1 MSPAPTYSR
10 TAVAAELD
18 SARHATTMLLAPFDD
33 EELATQWSPLQ
44 SPLVWDLAHIGHF
57 EDLWIG
63 QRIGGLPP
71 LLEEGEEL
79 YDAFMHERSGR
90 GDLPLLR
97 PAAAREY
104 VATVRE
110 RTLETLER
118 ADLEADDPLLERA
131 FVFGLVIQHERQ
143 HRETMLQTIQL
154 SGCPHPGGG
163 PKPVGAPGEV
173 VVEAGPFTL
182 GTTDD
187 AWAYDNE
194 RPAHEAET
202 GAFAID
208 RGPVTNGAYA
218 EFIAAGGYANDDLW
232 SDEGRAWRDED
243 GATAPLFWG
252 EGVVARF
259 GRDEPLDPDEPV
271 QHVSF
276 HEAEAFARWAG
287 KRLPTEAEWEKA
299 ARAEALYGVGE
310 VWEWTSS
317 PFVAYPGFAAFPYE
331 EYSEVFFGHEY
342 VVLRGG
348 SWATH
353 PSVARVTFR
362 NWDYAIRRQIFAGF
376 RCAADR

>member
-1 MSPAPTYSR
+1 MTPAPTYSR

-33 EELATQWSPLQ
+33 EELATQWSALQ

-90 GDLPLLR
+90 GELPLLR
-97 PAAAREY
+97 PDAAREY
-104 VATVRE
+104 VAAVRE

-163 PKPVGAPGEV
+163 PSRSARRGEA
-173 VVEAGPFTL
+173 VVEAGPFTM

-187 AWAYDNE
+187 AVGL
-194 RPAHEAET
+194 RQ
-202 GAFAID
+202 
-208 RGPVTNGAYA
+208 
-218 EFIAAGGYANDDLW
+218 
-232 SDEGRAWRDED
+232 RA
-243 GATAPLFWG
+243 P
-252 EGVVARF
+252 
-259 GRDEPLDPDEPV
+259 
-271 QHVSF
+271 
-276 HEAEAFARWAG
+276 
-287 KRLPTEAEWEKA
+287 
-299 ARAEALYGVGE
+299 RA
-310 VWEWTSS
+310 
-317 PFVAYPGFAAFPYE
+317 
-331 EYSEVFFGHEY
+331 
-342 VVLRGG
+342 
-348 SWATH
+348 
-353 PSVARVTFR
+353 
-362 NWDYAIRRQIFAGF
+362 
-376 RCAADR
+376 

>member
-90 GDLPLLR
+90 GELPLLR
-97 PAAAREY
+97 PDAARDY
-104 VATVRE
+104 VAAVRE

-118 ADLEADDPLLERA
+118 ADLDADDPLLERA

-163 PKPVGAPGEV
+163 PKPVGAPGEA
-173 VVEAGPFTL
+173 VVEAGPFTHGDDRRRL
-182 GTTDD
+182 GL
-187 AWAYDNE
+187 
-194 RPAHEAET
+194 RQ
-202 GAFAID
+202 
-208 RGPVTNGAYA
+208 R
-218 EFIAAGGYANDDLW
+218 
-232 SDEGRAWRDED
+232 
-243 GATAPLFWG
+243 
-252 EGVVARF
+252 
-259 GRDEPLDPDEPV
+259 
-271 QHVSF
+271 
-276 HEAEAFARWAG
+276 
-287 KRLPTEAEWEKA
+287 A
-299 ARAEALYGVGE
+299 ARA
-310 VWEWTSS
+310 
-317 PFVAYPGFAAFPYE
+317 
-331 EYSEVFFGHEY
+331 
-342 VVLRGG
+342 
-348 SWATH
+348 
-353 PSVARVTFR
+353 
-362 NWDYAIRRQIFAGF
+362 
-376 RCAADR
+376 